1 MTRNLAAWL
10 PQALLMVLILMIHT
24 IYDAQ
29 DETMEEDSSSDR
41 VTFDYADVAGEEDE
55 VDADVPQEAPS
66 NEFEPVVSEQ
76 NTLVRVTSD
85 LEECIYE
92 GSELTVA
99 SSCLLL
105 KKFRMQHRL
114 TDTAFADLLRLISL
128 HCPQPNKCPTSP
140 YLFDKQFGGH
150 KLPMVF
156 HNFCSNCLCD
166 VQGDI
171 KCPNP
176 SCGVDLIKFGAKS
189 QFIEVPIEP
198 QLTAIL
204 QRK

>member
-1 MTRNLAAWL
+1 MSSDAVLDCLATTSSL
-10 PQALLMVLILMIHT
+10 DGINPNDMYD
-24 IYDAQ
+24 YDAQ
-29 DETMEEDSSSDR
+29 DETMEEDSNSDQ
-41 VTFDYADVAGEEDE
+41 VTSDCADLAGEEDE
-55 VDADVPQEAPS
+55 VDSDVPQEAPS
-66 NEFEPVVSEQ
+66 NEPVSEQ

-85 LEECIYE
+85 LKECIYE

-128 HCPQPNKCPTSP
+128 HCPRPNKCPTSP

-156 HNFCSNCLCD
+156 HNFCSNYLCD
-166 VQGDI
+166 VQDDI

-176 SCGVDLIKFGAKS
+176 CCGVDLIKFGAKS

-204 QRK
+204 QHK

>member
-1 MTRNLAAWL
+1 MSSDAVLDCLATTSSL
-10 PQALLMVLILMIHT
+10 DGINPNDMYD
-24 IYDAQ
+24 YDAQ
-29 DETMEEDSSSDR
+29 DETMEEDSNSDQ
-41 VTFDYADVAGEEDE
+41 VTSDCADLAGEEDE
-55 VDADVPQEAPS
+55 VDSDVPQEAPS
-66 NEFEPVVSEQ
+66 NSEPVSEQ

-85 LEECIYE
+85 LKECIYE

-128 HCPQPNKCPTSP
+128 HCPRPNKCPTSP

-156 HNFCSNCLCD
+156 HNFCSNYLCD
-166 VQGDI
+166 VQDDI

-176 SCGVDLIKFGAKS
+176 CCGVDLIKFGAKS

-204 QRK
+204 QHK